1 MQTAYD
7 LVWLSAERTPDHLA
21 LVDDRTD
28 RKLTYRQLI
37 AEIDVI
43 AAGFA
48 ARGVTAGTRIATVL
62 PSLYDHCLAILALC
76 RLAAV
81 PALINNR
88 LRPDDVAA
96 LVRAGD
102 MAGAIIGNDAGL
114 ASAVTNALPVGAPI
128 WAVGGTPTSATVGG
142 TPAGA
147 IDFAGC
153 RADPAGLPPVPR
165 PGREDLAFIFYTSG
179 TTGLPKGVM
188 LSHRTSEPRVVWL
201 STQGGVR
208 HGAHN
213 RVLGFMPLSHAI
225 GFYGVFLMTLAMN
238 GTYYVMSAFDPAKAN
253 ELVERHRITYL
264 FAIPTLY
271 HAMVAA
277 PNYTPERVASLEL
290 VLYGGGNI
298 ESGLIRRMAKEWRA
312 EIRHIYGTTETMC
325 SLYNP
330 EPADRATMR
339 LDPYALRPGFY
350 SRTRVIEVGGPIDR
364 PVGPGGEGELIVDA
378 SADTIFSG
386 YLNRPDATAEKIRDG
401 WYSTGDIVR
410 VEDNGDVTL
419 LGRVDDMIR
428 SGGENIHPEE
438 VEETLLRHPGVG
450 ECAVVGVPD
459 VRWGQRVVACV
470 VPKGAPLDPGELDRH
485 CQSTRL
491 APFKRPR
498 DYIFLD
504 ALPKNAVNKVLRRVL
519 RDQAAEAETEASGSV

>member
-1 MQTAYD
+1 
-7 LVWLSAERTPDHLA
+7 
-21 LVDDRTD
+21 
-28 RKLTYRQLI
+28 
-37 AEIDVI
+37 
-43 AAGFA
+43 
-48 ARGVTAGTRIATVL
+48 
-62 PSLYDHCLAILALC
+62 
-76 RLAAV
+76 
-81 PALINNR
+81 LINHR
-88 LRPDDVAA
+88 LRPEDVAA

-102 MAGAIIGNDAGL
+102 MAGAIVGNDASL
-114 ASAVTNALPVGAPI
+114 AAAVAGTLPQGAPI
-128 WAVGGTPTSATVGG
+128 WTVAGVPLSG
-142 TPAGA
+142 VPAGT

-153 RADPAGLPPVPR
+153 RGDASGLPPVPR

-188 LSHRTSEPRVVWL
+188 LPHRTSEHRVLWL

-208 HGAHN
+208 HGTHN

-225 GFYGVFLMTLAMN
+225 GFYGVFLVTLAMN

-253 ELVERHRITYL
+253 ELIERHRITYL

-277 PNYTPERVASLEL
+277 PNYTPERVASLDL
-290 VLYGGGNI
+290 VLYGGGHI
-298 ESGLIRRMAKEWRA
+298 ENSLIRRMDKEWRA
-312 EIRHIYGTTETMC
+312 TIRHIYGTTETMC

-330 EPADRATMR
+330 EPVDA
-339 LDPYALRPGFY
+339 PYALRPGFY
-350 SRTRVIEVGGPIDR
+350 SRTRVIEPGGPIGR
-364 PVGPGGEGELIVDA
+364 VIGPGGEGELIVD
-378 SADTIFSG
+378 STIDTIFSG
-386 YLNRPDATAEKIRDG
+386 YLDRPDATAEKVRDG
-401 WYSTGDIVR
+401 WYFTGDIVR

-438 VEETLLRHPGVG
+438 VEEALLRHPEIK
-450 ECAVVGVPD
+450 ECAVVGIPD
-459 VRWGQRVVACV
+459 ARWGQRVVACV

-498 DYIFLD
+498 GYLFLE
-504 ALPKNAVNKVLRRVL
+504 ALPRNAVNKVLRRVL
-519 RDQAAEAETEASGSV
+519 RDKAAAETK